1 MGFIW
6 QQLGLLI
13 QHFSIRK
20 GEEIIKCESVHK
32 IAMHKLLSRR
42 KLYLHFTSILHRALD
57 FNNVNILRTILFIK
71 LMQWCIFDTEGF
83 YRHLSLS
90 TKSIIHFGLKN
101 MFLLEYQSL
110 SFLWEVVNCN
120 FSSLKISSYY
130 CWIAFYQISTSWH
143 WLWRQRINHVK
154 LNKVCQH

>member
-42 KLYLHFTSILHRALD
+42 KLYLHFTSILHRAIE
-57 FNNVNILRTILFIK
+57 FNNVNMLIHVNVNHFIH
-71 LMQWCIFDTEGF
+71 QT
-83 YRHLSLS
+83 RRLSLS

-120 FSSLKISSYY
+120 FSSLKNSSYY